1 MNESKKKKK
10 NFFKK
15 LVKILKV
22 ENSQKFITIFNII
35 NMTPS
40 FFVFSMDDSKKL
52 VTVWAK

>member
-40 FFVFSMDDSKKL
+40 FLLWM
-52 VTVWAK
+52 TAKN